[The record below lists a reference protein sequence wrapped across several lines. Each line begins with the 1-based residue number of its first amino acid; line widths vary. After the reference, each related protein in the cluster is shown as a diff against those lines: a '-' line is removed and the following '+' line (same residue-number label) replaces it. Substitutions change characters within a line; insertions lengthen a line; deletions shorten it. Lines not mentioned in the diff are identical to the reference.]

1 VFKVGGD
8 LGGAGAVLERVAD
21 LADDV
26 SGLHIGVA
34 QEVDVGGGQRVA
46 LFGEGLHG
54 ARGGEGCE
62 DLARLVAETIAKQ
75 PSSEVKYGYDEADD
89 VQEKVGKIAKEV
101 YGADGVVFTKQAL
114 NMAHQIR
121 QWGYDHFPVCV
132 AKTQYS
138 FSDDASRRGV
148 PTDFS
153 ITIQDFVINAG
164 AEMIVAIAG
173 TIMRMPGL
181 PKKPQAENIHV
192 VNGVIEGLS

>member
-1 VFKVGGD
+1 MNNGF
-8 LGGAGAVLERVAD
+8 
-21 LADDV
+21 
-26 SGLHIGVA
+26 
-34 QEVDVGGGQRVA
+34 
-46 LFGEGLHG
+46 

-62 DLARLVAETIAKQ
+62 DLARLAVETIAKHA
-75 PSSEVKYGYDEADD
+75 SSGVKYGYDEADD
-89 VQEKVGKIAKEV
+89 VQEKVCKISKIV

-173 TIMRMPGL
+173 NIMRMPGL
-181 PKKPQAENIHV
+181 PLHPQAEAIHFEEGEIV
-192 VNGVIEGLS
+192 GLS